1 MNTTCPICCDVLG
14 AARATTECGHAYC
27 TRCLLDA
34 VAKNVGTEE
43 GSTRNQC
50 PMCRSNICDEVEPSQ
65 NLTIRLSDLEDE
77 VSDLSER
84 DRHATAS
91 AEMFRDN
98 FLRMEQLR
106 QRQQDRV
113 IKKNGQIAALRSHV
127 VELEWDAAELRKTYE
142 YSLGVSVRRSE
153 TIYRLQE
160 QLDEMAR
167 LDHYCQGEKTT
178 PRKVVWGGVLA
189 SKEAEMDGFD
199 GSSIV
204 ECEARPLPH
213 TEDLPLLLMRMH
225 HFAAREI
232 QRILRAHNV
241 RKHDSRRAA
250 PSHIDTQRA
259 YIASI
264 AHLIAEADKI
274 RVAAARTI
282 QNFWIEWKYDAYSDM
297 DTEADV
303 WGDIA
308 PSFDSDGDESSHDS
322 AWQVVTSDDERVL
335 RHPLTRAADLISA
348 ALRASNAY
356 ADEMRRSW
364 TRNPSSVDASW
375 VAHFAIGEHTAS
387 VVERRP

>member
-43 GSTRNQC
+43 GSTRTQC
-50 PMCRSNICDEVEPSQ
+50 PMCRRSMCDEVEPSQ
-65 NLTIRLSDLEDE
+65 NLTIRLSDLENE
-77 VSDLSER
+77 VNDLSER

-98 FLRMEQLR
+98 FMRMEQLR
-106 QRQQDRV
+106 QRQQDRL
-113 IKKNGQIAALRSHV
+113 IAKNEQIAALRSNV

-167 LDHYCQGEKTT
+167 LDHYCQGEKKT

-189 SKEAEMDGFD
+189 SKEAEMDEFD
-199 GSSIV
+199 GSSVV

-213 TEDLPLLLMRMH
+213 TGDLPLLSMLGGYPY

-250 PSHIDTQRA
+250 PSRVDTQRA

-264 AHLIAEADKI
+264 AHLIAEANKI

-282 QNFWIEWKYDAYSDM
+282 QNFWRFDDRVWRHLARMDRAYDDADETSD
-297 DTEADV
+297 
-303 WGDIA
+303 
-308 PSFDSDGDESSHDS
+308 DS
-322 AWQVVTSDDERVL
+322 AWRVVSSDDDSLSPSPRRYDGLSRTQSWCAGINIGNLRSLTSD
-335 RHPLTRAADLISA
+335 
-348 ALRASNAY
+348 
-356 ADEMRRSW
+356 
-364 TRNPSSVDASW
+364 
-375 VAHFAIGEHTAS
+375 
-387 VVERRP
+387 

>member
-1 MNTTCPICCDVLG
+1 M
-14 AARATTECGHAYC
+14 
-27 TRCLLDA
+27 
-34 VAKNVGTEE
+34 
-43 GSTRNQC
+43 
-50 PMCRSNICDEVEPSQ
+50 CDEVEPSQ
-65 NLTIRLSDLEDE
+65 NFTIRLSDLEDE

-91 AEMFRDN
+91 AEMFRNN

-106 QRQQDRV
+106 QRQQDRM
-113 IKKNGQIAALRSHV
+113 IKKNEQIAALRSHV
-127 VELEWDAAELRKTYE
+127 VELEWDASELRKTYE
-142 YSLGVSVRRSE
+142 HSLGVSVRRSE

-189 SKEAEMDGFD
+189 PKEAEMDGFD

-213 TEDLPLLLMRMH
+213 TEDLPLLATFGGYPY

-232 QRILRAHNV
+232 QRILRAYNV

-250 PSHIDTQRA
+250 PSRIDTQRA

-264 AHLIAEADKI
+264 AHLIAEADNI
-274 RVAAARTI
+274 RDDAARTI
-282 QNFWIEWKYDAYSDM
+282 QICWIERNYDAYSDM

-308 PSFDSDGDESSHDS
+308 PSSDSDGDESSHDS
-322 AWQVVTSDDERVL
+322 AWQVVSSDDDYFSPSPRRYNGLSRTQSWRDGINIGNL
-335 RHPLTRAADLISA
+335 RGVT
-348 ALRASNAY
+348 
-356 ADEMRRSW
+356 M
-364 TRNPSSVDASW
+364 
-375 VAHFAIGEHTAS
+375 
-387 VVERRP
+387 

>member
-1 MNTTCPICCDVLG
+1 M
-14 AARATTECGHAYC
+14 
-27 TRCLLDA
+27 
-34 VAKNVGTEE
+34 
-43 GSTRNQC
+43 
-50 PMCRSNICDEVEPSQ
+50 CDEVEPSQ

-91 AEMFRDN
+91 AEMFREN

-113 IKKNGQIAALRSHV
+113 IKKNGQIAALRSQV

-142 YSLGVSVRRSE
+142 HSLGVSVRRSE

-160 QLDEMAR
+160 QLNEMAR

-213 TEDLPLLLMRMH
+213 TEDLPYQSQFGGYPY

-232 QRILRAHNV
+232 QRILRAYNV

-250 PSHIDTQRA
+250 PSRIDTQRA

-274 RVAAARTI
+274 RGAAARTI
-282 QNFWIEWKYDAYSDM
+282 QNFWRFDDGVWRHLARMDRAYDDADETSD
-297 DTEADV
+297 
-303 WGDIA
+303 
-308 PSFDSDGDESSHDS
+308 DS
-322 AWQVVTSDDERVL
+322 AWRVVSSDDDSPSPLYPPRRYDGLMRTQSWCAGINIGNLRSLTSD
-335 RHPLTRAADLISA
+335 
-348 ALRASNAY
+348 
-356 ADEMRRSW
+356 
-364 TRNPSSVDASW
+364 
-375 VAHFAIGEHTAS
+375 
-387 VVERRP
+387 

>member
-1 MNTTCPICCDVLG
+1 M
-14 AARATTECGHAYC
+14 
-27 TRCLLDA
+27 
-34 VAKNVGTEE
+34 
-43 GSTRNQC
+43 
-50 PMCRSNICDEVEPSQ
+50 CDEVEPSQ
-65 NLTIRLSDLEDE
+65 NLTIRLSDLENE
-77 VSDLSER
+77 VNDLSER

-98 FLRMEQLR
+98 FMRMEQLR
-106 QRQQDRV
+106 QRQQDRL
-113 IKKNGQIAALRSHV
+113 IAKNEQIAALRSNV

-167 LDHYCQGEKTT
+167 LDHYCQGEKKT

-189 SKEAEMDGFD
+189 SKEAEMDEFD
-199 GSSIV
+199 GSSVV

-213 TEDLPLLLMRMH
+213 TGDLPLLSMLGGYPY

-250 PSHIDTQRA
+250 PSRVDTQRA

-264 AHLIAEADKI
+264 AHLIAEANKI

-282 QNFWIEWKYDAYSDM
+282 QNFWRFDDRVWRHLARMDRAYDDADETSD
-297 DTEADV
+297 
-303 WGDIA
+303 
-308 PSFDSDGDESSHDS
+308 DS
-322 AWQVVTSDDERVL
+322 AWRVVSSDDDSLSPSPRRYDGLSRTQSWCAGINIGNLRSLTSD
-335 RHPLTRAADLISA
+335 
-348 ALRASNAY
+348 
-356 ADEMRRSW
+356 
-364 TRNPSSVDASW
+364 
-375 VAHFAIGEHTAS
+375 
-387 VVERRP
+387 

>member
-1 MNTTCPICCDVLG
+1 M
-14 AARATTECGHAYC
+14 
-27 TRCLLDA
+27 
-34 VAKNVGTEE
+34 
-43 GSTRNQC
+43 C
-50 PMCRSNICDEVEPSQ
+50 PMCRSNICDEVEPSKTI
-65 NLTIRLSDLEDE
+65 TIRLGDLEDE
-77 VSDLSER
+77 VDELRER
-84 DRHATAS
+84 DRHATEA
-91 AEMFRDN
+91 AEMFRVN
-98 FLRMEQLR
+98 FMRMEQLR

-113 IKKNGQIAALRSHV
+113 IAKNEQIAALRL
-127 VELEWDAAELRKTYE
+127 ELVELRKTYE
-142 YSLGVSVRRSE
+142 HSLEVSVHRSE

-160 QLDEMAR
+160 QLDEMAH
-167 LDHYCQGEKTT
+167 LDRYCQGEKTT
-178 PRKVVWGGVLA
+178 PTKVVWGGVLA
-189 SKEAEMDGFD
+189 SKEAEMDEFD
-199 GSSIV
+199 GSSVV

-250 PSHIDTQRA
+250 PSRIDTQRA

-303 WGDIA
+303 WEDIA
-308 PSFDSDGDESSHDS
+308 PSFVSDGDESSHDS
-322 AWQVVTSDDERVL
+322 AWQVVSSDDERVL
-335 RHPLTRAADLISA
+335 GLARRYDGLRRDQSWCAGINIGNLRSLTSA
-348 ALRASNAY
+348 ALLASNAY
-356 ADEMRRSW
+356 ADELRRSW

-375 VAHFAIGEHTAS
+375 ASRFRGEHTAS